1 MLLSTKES
9 NDEVFPCKTAHFV
22 SLAGLKNKLTA
33 QYDAAESKTG
43 LIWTHY
49 SIVMDDNII

>member
-22 SLAGLKNKLTA
+22 SLTGLKNKQRT
-33 QYDAAESKTG
+33 QYDAAGSKTG
-43 LIWTHY
+43 LIRTHDL
-49 SIVMDDNII
+49 IVMMII